1 MEYILNSLDGGIL
14 KIELNRP
21 KKRNAL
27 TLDMYTEFAELLNT
41 AQTKPEIRVALVSA
55 AVGDNYSAGND
66 LQDFLDHPAGNG
78 DSPQKQMIDALRV
91 LDKPIVGAVRGA
103 AVGSGATMLTYFDFV
118 YASQNARFQYPFI
131 NLALVPE
138 FGTSF
143 SLPDQVGY
151 LRAAEI
157 VLLGHPF
164 DASTALSMGL
174 VTKVFPNVEVLAAAE
189 KIAQELAQKP
199 LAALKA
205 SKQLL
210 RRQVRPRVAQ
220 ATQDEM
226 MEFSERVRS
235 ADAREALIAF
245 FEKRPPRFNSSETA
259 LIQGNRSLPF
269 DLGAPEAD
277 AH

>member
-21 KKRNAL
+21 QKRNAL
-27 TLDMYTEFAELLNT
+27 TLDMYTQFAELLNT
-41 AQTKPEIRVALVSA
+41 AQTKPEIRVVLVSA
-55 AVGDNYSAGND
+55 AGDHYSAGND
-66 LQDFLDHPAGNG
+66 LQDFLDHPPGNG
-78 DSPQKQMIDALRV
+78 DSPQRKMIDALRV
-91 LDKPIVGAVRGA
+91 LDKPLVGAVRGA

-118 YASQNARFQYPFI
+118 YASQNANFQYPFI

-151 LRAAEI
+151 LRAAEV

-164 DASTALSMGL
+164 DASSALSMGL
-174 VTKVFPNVEVLAAAE
+174 VTKVLPDAEVFATAE
-189 KIAQELAQKP
+189 KTARELAQKP
-199 LAALKA
+199 LAALIA

-210 RRQVRPRVAQ
+210 RRQVRPHVAL

-235 ADAREALIAF
+235 ADAREALTAF
-245 FEKRPPRFNSSETA
+245 FEKRTPRFNSGETA
-259 LIQGNRSLPF
+259 
-269 DLGAPEAD
+269 
-277 AH
+277 

>member
-1 MEYILNSLDGGIL
+1 MEYILNNMDGGIL

-21 KKRNAL
+21 QKRNAL
-27 TLDMYTEFAELLNT
+27 TLDMYTQFAELLNR
-41 AQTKPEIRVALVSA
+41 AQTKPEIRVVLVSA
-55 AVGDNYSAGND
+55 AGDNYSAGND
-66 LQDFLDHPAGNG
+66 LQDFLDHPPESG

-91 LDKPIVGAVRGA
+91 LDKLLVGAVRGT

-164 DASTALSMGL
+164 DDASSALTMGL
-174 VTKVFPNVEVLAAAE
+174 VTKVLPDAEVLATAE
-189 KIAQELAQKP
+189 KVAQELAQKP

-210 RRQVRPRVAQ
+210 RRQVRPRVEQ

-235 ADAREALIAF
+235 ADAREALTAF
-245 FEKRPPRFNSSETA
+245 FEKRPPRFNPGETA
-259 LIQGNRSLPF
+259 
-269 DLGAPEAD
+269 
-277 AH
+277 

>member
-21 KKRNAL
+21 QKRNAL
-27 TLDMYTEFAELLNT
+27 TLGMYTEFAGLLNT
-41 AQTKPEIRVALVSA
+41 AQAEPEIRVVLVSA
-55 AVGDNYSAGND
+55 AGDNYSAGND
-66 LQDFLDHPAGNG
+66 LQDFLDHPPGGG
-78 DSPQKQMIDALRV
+78 DSPQKQMIDALRL
-91 LDKPIVGAVRGA
+91 LDKPLVGAVRGA
-103 AVGSGATMLTYFDFV
+103 AIGSGATMLTYFDFV
-118 YASQNARFQYPFI
+118 YASENAKFQYPFI

-157 VLLGHPF
+157 ILLGHPF
-164 DASTALSMGL
+164 GASEALSMGL
-174 VTKVFPNVEVLAAAE
+174 VTKVLPDAEVLATAE

-199 LAALKA
+199 LDALKA

-210 RRQVRPRVAQ
+210 RRQVRPRVEQ
-220 ATQDEM
+220 ATQDEV

-235 ADAREALIAF
+235 PDAREALTAF
-245 FEKRPPRFNSSETA
+245 FEKRPPRFHLSETA
-259 LIQGNRSLPF
+259 
-269 DLGAPEAD
+269 
-277 AH
+277 

>member
-1 MEYILNSLDGGIL
+1 MEYILNTLNEGIL
-14 KIELNRP
+14 KIEINRP
-21 KKRNAL
+21 QKRNAL
-27 TLDMYTEFAELLNT
+27 TRDMYTEFAKLLES
-41 AQTKPEIRVALVSA
+41 AQAKPEIRVVLVTA
-55 AVGDNYSAGND
+55 AGDNYSAGND
-66 LQDFLDHPAGNG
+66 LQDFLDHPPGAG
-78 DSPQKQMIDALRV
+78 DSPQKKMIDALR
-91 LDKPIVGAVRGA
+91 LFEKPLVGAVRGA
-103 AVGSGATMLTYFDFV
+103 AIGSGATMLTYFDFV
-118 YASQNARFQYPFI
+118 FAGQSARFQYPFI

-157 VLLGHPF
+157 ILLGHPF

-174 VTKVFPNVEVLAAAE
+174 VTKVLPDAEVLATAE

-205 SKQLL
+205 SKELL
-210 RRQVRPRVAQ
+210 RRQVRSHVAQ

-235 ADAREALIAF
+235 ADAHEALTAF
-245 FEKRPPRFNSSETA
+245 FEKRPPRFNATETA
-259 LIQGNRSLPF
+259 
-269 DLGAPEAD
+269 
-277 AH
+277 

>member
-1 MEYILNSLDGGIL
+1 MEYILNSLHEGIL

-21 KKRNAL
+21 QKRNAL
-27 TLDMYTEFAELLNT
+27 TLDMYTEFAQLLNT
-41 AQTKPEIRVALVSA
+41 AQANPEIRVVLTS
-55 AVGDNYSAGND
+55 AVGDNYCAEND
-66 LQDFLDHPAGNG
+66 LQDFLDHPPGSG
-78 DSPQKQMIDALRV
+78 DSPQKQMIDALRM
-91 LDKPIVGAVRGA
+91 LDKPLVGAVRGA

-164 DASTALSMGL
+164 DANQALGMGL
-174 VTKVFPNVEVLAAAE
+174 VTKVLPDAEVLAIAE
-189 KIAQELAQKP
+189 KVAQELAQKP
-199 LAALKA
+199 SAALKA

-210 RRQVRPRVAQ
+210 RRQVRPRVEQ

-226 MEFSERVRS
+226 VEFSERVRS
-235 ADAREALIAF
+235 ADAREALTAF
-245 FEKRPPRFNSSETA
+245 FEKRPPRFNSSETV
-259 LIQGNRSLPF
+259 
-269 DLGAPEAD
+269 
-277 AH
+277 

>member
-226 MEFSERVRS
+226 MEFSKRVRS